1 MAALMAV
8 YTQVSTQEVA
18 ALITHLGLGHV
29 TALQGIRGGVE
40 NTNYFLDTRLDTP
53 GKESIESR
61 HVLTVFERLS
71 AAELPFYLGLMQH
84 LAQRGLPV
92 PCPKADAHGNI
103 LHTIQG
109 KPAALVDRLPGH
121 HQLQPTAAHCASL
134 GSMLA
139 RMHVA
144 GSDFALAQPNPRG
157 LAWWTNTAPRLTPF
171 VTIAQRTLIAQE
183 LQFQQQQAAS
193 YNVLPCGPIHAD
205 LFRDNVLFDSDGA
218 ISGLFDFYF
227 AGHDTYLFDVAVC
240 LNDWCIHPPTGELD
254 EPRAHHLLRAYNT
267 VRPLTAAEQQLLPS
281 QLRAAALRFWLSRL
295 LDVHLPRNAA
305 LLQAH
310 DPTHFERILRLRSTH
325 VFPNFKL
332 S

>member
-1 MAALMAV
+1 MAV
-8 YTQVSTQEVA
+8 YTQVSPQEAA

-40 NTNYFLDTRLDTP
+40 NTNYFLDTRLDTHGQEGLEP
-53 GKESIESR
+53 R

-92 PCPKADAHGNI
+92 PCPQADAHGNI
-103 LHTIQG
+103 LHSIQG
-109 KPAALVDRLPGH
+109 KPAALVNRLPGH
-121 HQLQPTAAHCASL
+121 HQLHPTAAHCANL
-134 GSMLA
+134 GGMLA

-144 GSDFALAQPNPRG
+144 GADLALAQPNPRG

-171 VTIAQRTLIAQE
+171 VTLAQRQLIVQE
-183 LQFQQQQAAS
+183 LNFQQQQAAS
-193 YNVLPCGPIHAD
+193 YSALPCGPIHAD
-205 LFRDNVLFDSDGA
+205 LFRDNVLFDSGGA

-227 AGHDTYLFDVAVC
+227 AGIDAYLFDVAVC
-240 LNDWCIHPPTGELD
+240 LNDWCIHLPTGELD
-254 EPRAHHLLRAYNT
+254 EPRVHHLLRAYNT
-267 VRPLTAAEQQLLPS
+267 VRPFTAAEQQLLPS

-295 LDVHLPRNAA
+295 LDVHLPRHAT

-310 DPTHFERILRLRSTH
+310 DPTHFERVLRLRSA
-325 VFPNFKL
+325 PNTL
-332 S
+332 SNLQLS